1 MYQRRTDLA
10 VESHALWRERME
22 NTTQLEGVFAAEEE
36 LEGFLIE
43 QIHILDHQGE
53 QALGKAQGHYSTLH
67 LDGLLQ
73 REQDAFPRAVRA
85 LAGVLAPMLPEE
97 EDAPVL
103 VVGLGNRAITPD
115 AIGPLVVDT
124 TLITRHLR
132 EHLPDAFGQF
142 RAVSAIAAG
151 VLGTTGVE
159 SGEIAA
165 AVAGAVKPALVIAVD
180 ALAARSMQRICT
192 TVQVADT
199 GIVPG
204 SGIGNHRAGLTLKT
218 LGVPVVAIGVPTVV
232 EAGTLAM
239 DLLEQA
245 GLSEAAQTL
254 AQREADMIV
263 TPKDIDK
270 SVQDISKLIAYG
282 INLALHPHL
291 SLEDLDMFLY

>member
-22 NTTQLEGVFAAEEE
+22 NTTKLEGVFAAEEE

-43 QIHILDHQGE
+43 TIHILDKNGE
-53 QALGKAQGHYSTLH
+53 QALGKAKGHYSTLH
-67 LDGLLQ
+67 LDELMQ
-73 REQDAFPRAVRA
+73 RQQDAFPRAARA
-85 LAGVLAPMLPEE
+85 LAAILAPMLPTE

-115 AIGPLVVDT
+115 AIGPLTVEY

-132 EHLPDAFGQF
+132 EHLPDAFGHF
-142 RAVSAIAAG
+142 RAVSALAAG

-165 AVAGAVKPALVIAVD
+165 AVTGTVKPAAVIAVD
-180 ALAARSMQRICT
+180 ALAARSMQRICN

-204 SGIGNHRAGLTLKT
+204 SGIGNSRAGLTLKT
-218 LGVPVVAIGVPTVV
+218 LGVPVIAMGVPTVV
-232 EAGTLAM
+232 EAGTLAI

-245 GLSEAAQTL
+245 GQAEAAQAL
-254 AQREADMIV
+254 AEREADMIV

-270 SVQDISKLIAYG
+270 SVQDISKLVGYG

-291 SLEDLDMFLY
+291 TLEDLDMFLS